1 MSLTRSSAIA
11 ASALLLGTLTTAPA
25 VAAPTGA
32 TAPSAASAA
41 CTMTVG
47 SITAG
52 GDIGYSNITAGSPIT
67 ARQGTAVHLFTPG
80 VAKTSSTWTHNPKS
94 TSGDITAGTVLLNS
108 TLYSSWYGTDP
119 EGQPTSGMNGGSG
132 NYSGYRMIE
141 NSAPWSG
148 GGAAAS
154 YRLRGDGVLY
164 RWVNNLG
171 DPYGS
176 AVVTPL
182 SGFSAVKSMAL
193 ISETKTYDTFLA
205 NTRSGGL
212 YTIHIPRTGQPVV
225 TKVRTSTWQTFEHLV
240 AERCGTQSTLLT
252 AIDKETGNAYLYA
265 VGHDATVIKGLGKIP
280 GTYTDPIY
288 YLRTTSTV
296 PPLYGE

>member
-1 MSLTRSSAIA
+1 MSLTRCSAIA

-25 VAAPTGA
+25 VATPTAAGA
-32 TAPSAASAA
+32 ATAA

-80 VAKTSSTWTHNPKS
+80 VAKTSATWTHSPRS
-94 TSGDITAGTVLLNS
+94 TGGDITSGTVLLNT

-119 EGQPTSGMNGGSG
+119 DGKPTSGMNGVGRNHG
-132 NYSGYRMIE
+132 GYRMIE
-141 NSAPWSG
+141 YTSPWTG

-164 RWVNNLG
+164 RWIYNLD

-176 AVVTPL
+176 AVITPL

-212 YTIHIPRTGQPVV
+212 YTVHIPRTGMPVV

-280 GTYTDPIY
+280 GTYKDPIY